1 MYAQSRAPG
10 PWKQRG
16 PLAISLVAALVV
28 TCGMLVLSSGRS
40 SRVAIERDVKSR
52 PAQTAESR
60 ADLTCR
66 GGIDYPADVELV
78 PDAVVTEA
86 GREAVE
92 YHAEVNIHQGMSV
105 GLAWEAEVIDDRGQK
120 VASQLA
126 KGAASG
132 KAGGTAATG
141 PILARNL
148 PDGYYMLR
156 ARVAVSPDD
165 APATVLEAVQ
175 YVQVAG
181 GKWREMD
188 DIQWRANSSARLAFR
203 ATTPPRKG
211 SR

>member
-1 MYAQSRAPG
+1 MVRKICHERFVAFFGVGIA
-10 PWKQRG
+10 
-16 PLAISLVAALVV
+16 VAALACNNA
-28 TCGMLVLSSGRS
+28 T
-40 SRVAIERDVKSR
+40 RVAIAREVNKT
-52 PAQTAESR
+52 QTQRSSDS

-66 GGIDYPADVELV
+66 GGIDYPAHVELV

-86 GREAVE
+86 GRETVE
-92 YHAEVNIHQGMSV
+92 YHAEVNIRRGKSV
-105 GLAWEAEVIDDRGQK
+105 GLAWEAEVIDDRGQR
-120 VASQLA
+120 VAFQLA
-126 KGAASG
+126 KGAARG
-132 KAGGTAATG
+132 KAGDTTSTG
-141 PILARNL
+141 AILARNL

-175 YVQVAG
+175 YVHVSG

-188 DIQWRANSSARLAFR
+188 DIQWRANSSAQLAFR